1 MRPRERFGTVIFDCD
16 ATLSEIVGIEEL
28 GREHRAEVEALTAAA
43 MSGQLPLEEVY
54 GRRLAL
60 AQPNRERVVEVG
72 RLYVEHIVPDTP
84 ALVSALRAHDV
95 DVRIV
100 SSGVLP
106 AVLVLSR
113 MLGLPDD
120 RVAAVD
126 LHFSGAGEYQG
137 FDPTSPLAASG
148 GKISAIQQWGSAL
161 RRPVMMVGDGAT
173 DLETR
178 PVVDLFVAFAGVAAR
193 PRVMAAADV
202 VINQRSLAPVLPL
215 ALESPPH
222 DEPARSLYQRGLSM
236 LKSNDRNDA

>member
-16 ATLSEIVGIEEL
+16 ATLSEIEGIEEL
-28 GREHRAEVEALTAAA
+28 GREHRAEVEALTDAA
-43 MSGQLPLEEVY
+43 MSGQLPLEQVY
-54 GRRLAL
+54 GRRLEL
-60 AQPNRERVVEVG
+60 ARPDRERVLAVG
-72 RLYVEHIVPDTP
+72 QLYVDRIVPDT
-84 ALVSALRAHDV
+84 LGVVTALRAHGV

-126 LHFSGAGEYQG
+126 LHFSDDGRYEGY
-137 FDPTSPLAASG
+137 DPTSPLAASG
-148 GKISAIQQWGSAL
+148 GKVRAIQEWGSAL

-202 VINQRSLAPVLPL
+202 VIHQRSLAPVLPL
-215 ALESPPH
+215 ALESPPR